1 MIKNI
6 IERINTRSVVIL
18 SLVFSASIIAIKDPP
33 FRSVYANL
41 CATAIGGYLGLTYP
55 KKEKDNNNEDTDSR

>member
-1 MIKNI
+1 MIKNL

-18 SLVFSASIIAIKDPP
+18 SLVFSASVIAIKDPP

-41 CATAIGGYLGLTYP
+41 CSTAIGGYLGLTYP
-55 KKEKDNNNEDTDSR
+55 KKEKDSSNENIDNR